1 MKILVADCSHWIGF
15 HITNA
20 LLENDYQVDGVRGEN
35 KNEHLEMFFARNSNF
50 TFTET
55 NTKTKYDA
63 AVIAGRDRVPEE
75 VEAERIFV
83 INGSREKGSRVIP
96 VYIPYLFG
104 EWIPM
109 QEEGFYQGE
118 EFISFA
124 SQEFREGAVDI
135 KDAAK
140 GLLQLLKAKKLPEEI
155 ILDPSRKGEKLENL
169 LFLRNNRPIERSL
182 KTLQSHYQQ
191 YKGLY

>member
-1 MKILVADCSHWIGF
+1 MRILVADCSHWVGF

-20 LLENDYQVDGVRGEN
+20 LLENGYQVVGVKGKN

-50 TFTET
+50 TFTEA
-55 NTKTKYDA
+55 NTKTNYDA
-63 AVIAGRDRVPEE
+63 AVIAGRDRMPEV
-75 VEAERIFV
+75 VEAERAFV
-83 INGSREKGSRVIP
+83 INGSQRKNPDVVPIC
-96 VYIPYLFG
+96 IPYLFG
-104 EWIPM
+104 EWMPM

-140 GLLQLLKAKKLPEEI
+140 GLLQLLNTNKLPVEI
-155 ILDPSRKGEKLENL
+155 ILNPSRKDEKLENL
-169 LFLRNNRPIERSL
+169 LFLRNNRRIERSL
-182 KTLQSHYQQ
+182 KSLQSHYQQ
-191 YKGLY
+191 YKELY